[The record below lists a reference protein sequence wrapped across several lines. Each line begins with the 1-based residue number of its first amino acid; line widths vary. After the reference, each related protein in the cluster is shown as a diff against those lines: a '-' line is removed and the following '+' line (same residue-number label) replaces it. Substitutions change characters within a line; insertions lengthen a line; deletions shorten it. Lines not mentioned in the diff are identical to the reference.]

1 MVRRLLTNDEMTL
14 IENIRAKQ
22 SGYRRWEDTYDTFRE
37 TFKVSDILDHKD
49 LQLKHRNTK
58 SKTIKKQQ
66 TIDGEGGL
74 HKPSETTINTGE
86 AQQIPTR
93 KRASIYTASSSSS
106 QLSHP
111 RTVAKTRETYERQR
125 SDPTKDH
132 QRTLGCWMDAYQSL
146 FERTQHLKKFVD
158 TLEQMRDG

>member
-14 IENIRAKQ
+14 IKNIRNEQ
-22 SGYRRWEDTYDTFRE
+22 SGHKIWEDTYDTFCE
-37 TFKVSDILDHKD
+37 TFKDTDIFDHKD

-58 SKTIKKQQ
+58 KKTIIKQQ
-66 TIDGEGGL
+66 TIDGVGGL
-74 HKPSETTINTGE
+74 HKTSEAPINTGK

-111 RTVAKTRETYERQR
+111 RSVANIREAYEGQR

-146 FERTQHLKKFVD
+146 FERTQHLKKIVD